1 MPLKTRALIETPGAD
16 ELPAGRRAG
25 RPASWSISGR
35 FFSGSVSLRNV
46 DSINNPRIIHQR
58 IRISGCAH
66 VGSDRAST
74 PDLEIEVDRCVYI
87 KNEALRRRLQSGHG
101 IASADFLGDLITATE
116 QVFVPGHLSRLFLGS
131 GQKMAFVPGPTASR
145 ANGWTEVFCP
155 GWRHQPGQKDPLL
168 SRLVAP
174 SGIKSPTL
182 LSWLATPTQTK
193 G

>member
-1 MPLKTRALIETPGAD
+1 MPLKTRALIESPGAD

-46 DSINNPRIIHQR
+46 DSINNPRMIIHQR

-101 IASADFLGDLITATE
+101 IASADFLGDLITAIE
-116 QVFVPGHLSRLFLGS
+116 QVFVPGHLSRLSLS
-131 GQKMAFVPGPTASR
+131 
-145 ANGWTEVFCP
+145 
-155 GWRHQPGQKDPLL
+155 PGQKPSFVLGLKTVGTNDLEQ
-168 SRLVAP
+168 RLV
-174 SGIKSPTL
+174 L
-182 LSWLATPTQTK
+182 
-193 G
+193 